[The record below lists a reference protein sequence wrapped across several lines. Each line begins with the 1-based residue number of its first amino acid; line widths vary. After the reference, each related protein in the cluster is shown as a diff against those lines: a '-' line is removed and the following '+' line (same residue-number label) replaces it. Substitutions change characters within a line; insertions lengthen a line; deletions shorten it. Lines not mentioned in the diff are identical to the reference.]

1 MAKKK
6 ATRKKTVQ
14 KKSASRQTR
23 QIASASS
30 GLNDRIRE
38 LRRVKGAE
46 LVPHPGNWREH
57 GDSQLAALDGILA
70 EVGIA
75 DAVLAFPADGKGA
88 DGDFTQLMLF
98 DGHARASRDP
108 DQEWPVLVTDLTREE
123 ADKMILAIDPIGGM
137 ADTNTAALRKM
148 MAGVE
153 IQNTGLVSLFEQLKQ
168 MSKGEMPPPANDPDK
183 HWGEMPEYEHEDKT
197 AFRTL
202 HLHFADAE
210 AIQKFAE
217 LIGQPITEKTRS
229 LWYPPAEIET
239 YADKRY
245 SQGGDKDG

>member
-1 MAKKK
+1 MNAGNELGNSMAKKK
-6 ATRKKTVQ
+6 ATRKKPAR
-14 KKSASRQTR
+14 KKAAAKASRTEQATT
-23 QIASASS
+23 

-88 DGDFTQLMLF
+88 DGDFSKLMLF

-123 ADKMILAIDPIGGM
+123 ADKMLATLDPIGAM
-137 ADTNTAALRKM
+137 AKTNDASLRALLQSVNSEHAGLNGLLQSLSKAA
-148 MAGVE
+148 
-153 IQNTGLVSLFEQLKQ
+153 
-168 MSKGEMPPPANDPDK
+168 PDPDA
-183 HWGEMPEYEHEDKT
+183 T
-197 AFRTL
+197 
-202 HLHFADAE
+202 
-210 AIQKFAE
+210 
-217 LIGQPITEKTRS
+217 
-229 LWYPPAEIET
+229 
-239 YADKRY
+239 
-245 SQGGDKDG
+245 GGDPGFVHHDQYGVIVMCESESHQRDVFDQLTEGGMDCRVVTV

>member
-1 MAKKK
+1 MNAGNELGNSMAKKK
-6 ATRKKTVQ
+6 ATRKKPAR
-14 KKSASRQTR
+14 KKAAAKASRTEQATT
-23 QIASASS
+23 

-88 DGDFTQLMLF
+88 DGDFSKLMLF

-123 ADKMILAIDPIGGM
+123 ADKMLATLDSITTM
-137 ADTNTAALRKM
+137 ADTDSERLGALLASLKPNNDAAAALFRDIRERVAMIPGPDDSKPN
-148 MAGVE
+148 
-153 IQNTGLVSLFEQLKQ
+153 NTGTGPQEINPDEFELQHTCPRC
-168 MSKGEMPPPANDPDK
+168 GFEFNDDNAK
-183 HWGEMPEYEHEDKT
+183 
-197 AFRTL
+197 
-202 HLHFADAE
+202 
-210 AIQKFAE
+210 
-217 LIGQPITEKTRS
+217 
-229 LWYPPAEIET
+229 
-239 YADKRY
+239 
-245 SQGGDKDG
+245 